1 MLVRCTH
8 YNFEKLSSTWC
19 VSICKSKEKKEKEKE
34 FNKPYIYNFSLI
46 FHNLL
51 ILEAFDPLLSTAP
64 AANHENIQSYYAIF
78 FLNTFFSEIKKEKK
92 RNSVQKE
99 NYRQIKLK
107 TYFSLEDKF
116 DAILYLNVKSRK
128 NKNKTKLVT
137 KKKKAKKM
145 RICLQK
151 TPPTPLSPNFKWE
164 FFRPKEESE
173 RPYNYTLNPIQ
184 R

>member
-1 MLVRCTH
+1 M
-8 YNFEKLSSTWC
+8 KL
-19 VSICKSKEKKEKEKE
+19 K
-34 FNKPYIYNFSLI
+34 
-46 FHNLL
+46 
-51 ILEAFDPLLSTAP
+51 
-64 AANHENIQSYYAIF
+64 NITRF

-151 TPPTPLSPNFKWE
+151 TPPTPLSPNFK
-164 FFRPKEESE
+164 
-173 RPYNYTLNPIQ
+173 
-184 R
+184 